1 MRLITTMNL
10 SSATS
15 TRAAAPSAA
24 PRHLRVSCHQST
36 SRGSSVA
43 SRRKLARVM
52 GMNVRTASR
61 GLTHGE
67 ERRVAATVLVIG
79 SGAAGLRAAI
89 ELAERG
95 VQVVCVSKR
104 RRDDAHTVLAAG
116 GINAALATMD
126 PEDSWEQHAADTLR
140 EAYWLADPG
149 IVELLCREAPAAIE
163 ELVRYGVQFA
173 REDDG
178 RLTQRFFGAHR
189 WRRTCFA
196 GDYTG
201 REIQRALVGRAAE
214 VGVAMRD
221 DLYVSRLLVHDGRV
235 FGVYAFDVEDGG
247 RSVIVADAVILAA
260 GGHTRIWRRSSSR
273 RDENT
278 GDAMRLAAEAGC
290 RLRDMEF
297 VQFHPTGMVFPEESA
312 GTLVT
317 EAVRGEGGILRN
329 AAGERFMERYD
340 PERLELSARDRVA
353 LANYIEIAEG
363 RGTEHGG
370 VLLDVSH
377 LDRDMVLRRLPRMY
391 RQFIDLAMVDITST
405 PMEVAPTAHY
415 SMGGVWVDAETHATE
430 VEGLYAVGEC
440 ATGVHGANRLG
451 GNSLTECVVFG
462 RIVGAEAARW
472 SAKLDVQVRDRAAI
486 AAAREEVDELLARRG
501 EEFPRPLQRAVRDL
515 MAECCGVVRSE
526 NGLREGLTRLDEV
539 AARARDMEVR
549 PDIAGYDD
557 LAYAFDLKGSL
568 LAARSTLQCALE
580 RRETRGAHNRV
591 DFPDQDPG
599 LQLNLVW
606 SCEGTIT
613 REPIPQPSSAVAAL
627 ADGPELETTGRLL
640 E

>member
-1 MRLITTMNL
+1 MHRIEEQ
-10 SSATS
+10 
-15 TRAAAPSAA
+15 RAA
-24 PRHLRVSCHQST
+24 T
-36 SRGSSVA
+36 
-43 SRRKLARVM
+43 
-52 GMNVRTASR
+52 
-61 GLTHGE
+61 
-67 ERRVAATVLVIG
+67 TVLVIG
-79 SGAAGLRAAI
+79 AGAAGLRAAI

-95 VQVVCVSKR
+95 LQVLCVSKR

-126 PEDSWEQHAADTLR
+126 PEDSWEQHAADTLH
-140 EAYWLADPG
+140 EGYWLADPRV
-149 IVELLCREAPAAIE
+149 VERLCREAPAAIE
-163 ELVRYGVQFA
+163 ELVRYGVNFA

-201 REIQRALVGRAAE
+201 REIQRALVSRATE
-214 VGVAMRD
+214 VGVAMSD
-221 DLYVSRLLVHDGRV
+221 DLYVTRLLVYDGRV
-235 FGVYAFDVEDGG
+235 FGVYGFDIEDGS
-247 RSVIVADAVILAA
+247 RRVIVADAVILAA

-278 GDAMRLAAEAGC
+278 GDAMRLAVEAGC

-317 EAVRGEGGILRN
+317 EAVRGESGILRN

-340 PERLELSARDRVA
+340 PERLELSARDRIA
-353 LANYIEIAEG
+353 LAIYTEIAEG

-370 VLLDVSH
+370 VWLDISH
-377 LDRDMVLRRLPRMY
+377 LDRDTVLRRLPRMY
-391 RQFIDLAMVDITST
+391 RQFIDLAMLDITST

-415 SMGGVWVDAETHATE
+415 SMGGIRIDAETHATD
-430 VEGLYAVGEC
+430 VEGLYAIGEC

-451 GNSLTECVVFG
+451 GNSLAECVVLG

-472 SAKLDVQVRDRAAI
+472 SATLDAQVRDRAVVAV
-486 AAAREEVDELLARRG
+486 AREEVDELLAGRG
-501 EEFPRPLQRAVRDL
+501 EEFARPLQRAVRDL
-515 MAECCGVVRSE
+515 MSEYCGVVRSE
-526 NGLREGLTRLDEV
+526 SGLRDGLARLEEV
-539 AARARDMEVR
+539 ATRAHDVEVR

-557 LAYAFDLKGSL
+557 LAHAFDLQGSL
-568 LAARSTLQCALE
+568 LAARATLECARE

-591 DFPDQDPG
+591 DFPDQDPE
-599 LQLNLVW
+599 LQANLVW
-606 SCEGTIT
+606 ERDGTMT
-613 REPIPQPSSAVAAL
+613 HERVPQPSPAVAAL
-627 ADGPELETTGRLL
+627 ADGPELDVKDRLL